1 MTIYRQDDALQT
13 KTNEVTDALRR
24 TAATMRAEL
33 DRSVL
38 ATQLLGSWL
47 SLISWLSTNTFV
59 TSDESSQTLR
69 STSGLYDTYSN
80 LLTTSTRLVK
90 QLEKA
95 DWYDKLIIFCALGF
109 FFLVVA
115 FIIKRRVLDR
125 AVNGVGW
132 WVGGSYRL
140 MTGQWKGKAARAA
153 AKKGKDVV
161 HSVSAASSVVS
172 AVGGRVSEGASQAFS
187 TQVEEAL
194 VTGIPE
200 AAQGRIRNEL

>member
-1 MTIYRQDDALQT
+1 
-13 KTNEVTDALRR
+13 
-24 TAATMRAEL
+24 
-33 DRSVL
+33 
-38 ATQLLGSWL
+38 LLIIL
-47 SLISWLSTNTFV
+47 P
-59 TSDESSQTLR
+59 DESSQTLR

-115 FIIKRRVLDR
+115 FIVKRRVLDR

-153 AKKGKDVV
+153 VKKGKEVV
-161 HSVSAASSVVS
+161 QSASVGSSVVS
-172 AVGGRVSEGASQAFS
+172 AVGGAASEAASGLLS
-187 TQVEEAL
+187 TQVVA
-194 VTGIPE
+194 VATGIPE
-200 AAQGRIRNEL
+200 IGDGRIHNEL

>member
-1 MTIYRQDDALQT
+1 M
-13 KTNEVTDALRR
+13 
-24 TAATMRAEL
+24 
-33 DRSVL
+33 
-38 ATQLLGSWL
+38 
-47 SLISWLSTNTFV
+47 
-59 TSDESSQTLR
+59 
-69 STSGLYDTYSN
+69 
-80 LLTTSTRLVK
+80 K

-140 MTGQWKGKAARAA
+140 MTGQWKVKAARAA

-161 HSVSAASSVVS
+161 QSASAASSVVS
-172 AVGGRVSEGASQAFS
+172 TEGSWVSEGASQAFS
-187 TQVEEAL
+187 TQVEAL

-200 AAQGRIRNEL
+200 AAEGRIRNEL